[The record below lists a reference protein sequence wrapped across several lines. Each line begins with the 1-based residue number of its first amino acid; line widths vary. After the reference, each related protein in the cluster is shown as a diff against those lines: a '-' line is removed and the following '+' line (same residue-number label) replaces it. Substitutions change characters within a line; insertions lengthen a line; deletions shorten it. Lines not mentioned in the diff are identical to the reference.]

1 MNAFYDVI
9 GIKIFNIEFD
19 RGLPFDKTLQ
29 ELANR
34 FPHYEESLFLW
45 KKFWHKMLGNKIEG
59 SIRILESLRLNK
71 LVSRD
76 ISVCLFI
83 HMNFFSYLKI

>member
-34 FPHYEESLFLW
+34 FPHYEESLFFGKNSGIKCLAI
-45 KKFWHKMLGNKIEG
+45 K
-59 SIRILESLRLNK
+59 LRA
-71 LVSRD
+71 VY
-76 ISVCLFI
+76 V
-83 HMNFFSYLKI
+83 Y